1 MQSGTITV
9 IKGWALYG
17 HSLFLGRLE
26 SLVDE
31 VESLARDDPKG
42 FHQHPHYKLFEK
54 VDRSVRERIPANP
67 AAPEYLQG
75 NTLGRNCRHWRRAK
89 SGLPNR
95 YRLFFQFRNDTPGRI
110 VYAWLNDEASLR
122 KDGAKTD
129 VYAVFKAMLRRG
141 TVPSTFREL
150 LHASRPVCW
159 QA

>member
-9 IKGWALYG
+9 INGWSLYG
-17 HSLFLGRLE
+17 HPLFLRRLE
-26 SLVDE
+26 SLVSE

-67 AAPEYLQG
+67 TAPEYLQG
-75 NTLGRNCRHWRRAK
+75 NTLGKDCRHWRRAK

-95 YRLFFQFRNDTPGRI
+95 YRLFFQFRKHAPGCI

-122 KDGAKTD
+122 KGGAKTD
-129 VYAVFKAMLRRG
+129 VYAVFKGMLRG
-141 TVPSTFREL
+141 GKVPTTFQDL
-150 LHASRPVCW
+150 LDASKSVCW